1 MRIELSLPQPTEVST
16 NRASNS
22 PVSSQSA
29 SAASPTDNF
38 SGDTVSLS
46 SLSAQA
52 LQLPDVRQDK
62 IDTLRQQIASGQYQV
77 DPQKIADAILSH

>member
-1 MRIELSLPQPTEVST
+1 MRIELSLPQPSEIST

-29 SAASPTDNF
+29 SAASPADNF

-52 LQLPDVRQDK
+52 LQMPDVRQNK
-62 IDTLRQQIASGQYQV
+62 IDSLRQQIASGQYSV
-77 DPQKIADAILSH
+77 DPQEIADAILSH